1 MTTAPRRQKRPNPF
15 KVLGV
20 SPMATQ
26 SEITT
31 AYRALAKQFHPDR
44 FQEQPEIERRA
55 AETRMAELNE
65 AYKMAKEQIRYG
77 TDDDIYGTG
86 SRARGRN
93 EPWSGADVGAW
104 SRTAK
109 RSESSAAR
117 AARMAMAREVAE
129 RAARAHETQARVFQ
143 RQRVQARKDARFG
156 DAVARSKTGLPSTLA
171 GAGQAVHTNELACR
185 RCRTIMR
192 LPAGWHDRLDTT
204 AFFCSSCNELL
215 LSR

>member
-1 MTTAPRRQKRPNPF
+1 MTAAPRRQRRPDPF

-26 SEITT
+26 SQITT
-31 AYRALAKQFHPDR
+31 AFRALAKQYHPDK
-44 FQEQPEIERRA
+44 FQEKPEKERRA
-55 AETRMAELNE
+55 AESRMAELNE
-65 AYKMAKEQIRYG
+65 AYKLAKERIRTG
-77 TDDDIYGTG
+77 ADDDIYGTG
-86 SRARGRN
+86 AQARGRN

-109 RSESSAAR
+109 RTESSAAR
-117 AARMAMAREVAE
+117 AVRMGMARQAAE
-129 RAARAHETQARVFQ
+129 RAAQAHETQARVFQ
-143 RQRVQARKDARFG
+143 RIRVQARKDARYG
-156 DAVARSKTGLPSTLA
+156 DAVARSKAGLPSNLA

-185 RCRTIMR
+185 KCRTVMR

-204 AFFCSSCNELL
+204 AYFCSACNQLL